1 MDSPDLLLLVE
12 SAKYLISQI
21 EKHPDYQALDYHP
34 DLTIGDAQ
42 TALSYLKCELEDN
55 QQSLV
60 LTESSD

>member
-1 MDSPDLLLLVE
+1 MDLPDLLLLVE

-21 EKHPDYQALDYHP
+21 ELHPDYQALDYHP

-55 QQSLV
+55 QQPLV

>member
-21 EKHPDYQALDYHP
+21 EKHPDYQALDYQP

-42 TALSYLKCELEDN
+42 TALSYLKCELDGN
-55 QQSLV
+55 QQPLIV
-60 LTESSD
+60 FESID

>member
-1 MDSPDLLLLVE
+1 MDLPDLLLLVE

-21 EKHPDYQALDYHP
+21 ELHPDYQALDYLP

-55 QQSLV
+55 QQPLV
-60 LTESSD
+60 LTESLD

>member
-1 MDSPDLLLLVE
+1 MDLPDLLLLAE

-21 EKHPDYQALDYHP
+21 EKHPDYQALDYQP

-55 QQSLV
+55 QQPSIV
-60 LTESSD
+60 FESVD